1 MMIARYSAMA
11 LVCAALV
18 AGCSD
23 KKNRFAFDGKYFR
36 TKVAK
41 VDKQRDVF
49 TVTVKDVSQSFEG
62 ARAAA
67 LHGANGYCVSTYGS
81 SDIDWVVGP
90 DTPVDQLRIVDNT
103 LTYQGTC
110 PQSL

>member
-1 MMIARYSAMA
+1 MKVTIPLILA
-11 LVCAALV
+11 AALV

-23 KKNRFAFDGKYFR
+23 SKNRFAFDGKYFR

-41 VDKQRDVF
+41 VNKQRDVF

-67 LHGANGYCVSTYGS
+67 LHAANGYCVGAYGS

-90 DTPVDQLRIVDNT
+90 DTPADQLRILDNT

-110 PQSL
+110 PQAL